1 MRSHAFGQ
9 EAAIKVC
16 MFACRW
22 VGVIGHGVSSE
33 SRSMPSQLLS
43 LLGDPILS
51 TAAAEGFQ
59 LILSDLTDVLNRRCQ
74 ANIRVGGVYTSAV

>member
-16 MFACRW
+16 VFVCRW
-22 VGVIGHGVSSE
+22 VGVIGVSSE